1 MPVFLGRRFKNN
13 LTNYLPELEKVIF
26 QEKLGSLAEKT
37 QRVEKLTIQIAQKL
51 AWEKEIAAKAQR
63 AAALSK
69 ADLVTNLVNEFPE
82 LQGIMG
88 YYYALNSGEEEI
100 VATAIRE
107 HYQPRFSG
115 DQLPLSSLGALVSIA
130 DKLDTMAGCFL
141 AGIEPSG
148 SQDPY
153 ALRRQALGVCQILLV
168 RQWKIS
174 LENLCELAL
183 ANYGKTVDKKIELGL
198 KQFLRTRLK
207 TC

>member
-1 MPVFLGRRFKNN
+1 
-13 LTNYLPELEKVIF
+13 
-26 QEKLGSLAEKT
+26 
-37 QRVEKLTIQIAQKL
+37 
-51 AWEKEIAAKAQR
+51 
-63 AAALSK
+63 
-69 ADLVTNLVNEFPE
+69 
-82 LQGIMG
+82 
-88 YYYALNSGEEEI
+88 
-100 VATAIRE
+100 
-107 HYQPRFSG
+107 
-115 DQLPLSSLGALVSIA
+115 
-130 DKLDTMAGCFL
+130 MAGCFL

-207 TC
+207 NLLSEEGYQFDLLEAVLADSDCIPIIILAKLKA